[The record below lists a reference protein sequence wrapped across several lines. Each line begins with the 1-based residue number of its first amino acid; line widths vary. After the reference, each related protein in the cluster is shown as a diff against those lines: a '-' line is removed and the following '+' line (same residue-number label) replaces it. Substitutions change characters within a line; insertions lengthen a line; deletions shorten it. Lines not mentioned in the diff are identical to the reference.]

1 VKTAEIKNFILW
13 MSKSISEQPE
23 DRNLEMLFFVRQM
36 ASFVGFSLHFLFFF
50 VVIYSQN
57 DESPFG
63 GNLLFFFFPVQ
74 WFSSGRG
81 KMGTMNFNQKTEK
94 YIKELK
100 TQIELQD
107 KLIESQDEIITNL
120 KTEIEYYKKY
130 IQDIE
135 KRFDR
140 MLQLGKELME
150 KGSKK

>member
-1 VKTAEIKNFILW
+1 
-13 MSKSISEQPE
+13 
-23 DRNLEMLFFVRQM
+23 
-36 ASFVGFSLHFLFFF
+36 
-50 VVIYSQN
+50 
-57 DESPFG
+57 
-63 GNLLFFFFPVQ
+63 
-74 WFSSGRG
+74 
-81 KMGTMNFNQKTEK
+81 MGTMNFNQKTEK